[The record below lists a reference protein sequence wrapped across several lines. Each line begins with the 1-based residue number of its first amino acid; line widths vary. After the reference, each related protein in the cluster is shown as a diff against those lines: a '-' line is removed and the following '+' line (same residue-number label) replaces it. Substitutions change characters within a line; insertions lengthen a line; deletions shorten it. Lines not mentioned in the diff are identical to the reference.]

1 MCAGHIPTTVHLSL
15 SLKLKKK
22 TDALRGCAIYSFGPK
37 IVVQVTVSEANSSSS
52 TICLL
57 RCLEMFL
64 CVCGGGGVEIL

>member
-1 MCAGHIPTTVHLSL
+1 MCRSHSYHSPLIIVSEV
-15 SLKLKKK
+15 KKK

-64 CVCGGGGVEIL
+64 CVCVGGGGVEIL